1 LFVLQVT
8 EAGSTA
14 PPTADDSHVVSN
26 VTSQTTAVQA
36 TVTAA
41 VTGVARV
48 ERVVGDASF
57 GQAVMYAESLT
68 ATGFD
73 GTYRCIASYNDTDIP
88 RYTILHYNLD
98 VGKKIAFIY
107 ITASLTRSN
116 YVIMTRVYAMK
127 ISRLLSNN
135 YA

>member
-1 LFVLQVT
+1 LFVPQVT
-8 EAGSTA
+8 ETGSTA

-26 VTSQTTAVQA
+26 MTSQTTAVQA

-41 VTGVARV
+41 VTGVARA

-98 VGKKIAFIY
+98 VGKKIALLFY
-107 ITASLTRSN
+107 LFS
-116 YVIMTRVYAMK
+116 V
-127 ISRLLSNN
+127 SRCH
-135 YA
+135 YW